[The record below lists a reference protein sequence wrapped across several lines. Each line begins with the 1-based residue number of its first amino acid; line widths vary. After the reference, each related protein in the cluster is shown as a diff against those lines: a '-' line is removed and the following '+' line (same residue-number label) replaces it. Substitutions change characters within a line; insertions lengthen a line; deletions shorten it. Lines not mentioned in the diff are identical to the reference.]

1 MKKFDAIVIGGGPG
15 GYVCAIK
22 IAQSGKK
29 VALVEREYLGGIC
42 LNVGCIPSKALLRNA
57 DLVYTMREHADDYGI
72 SFDNLVTDYGAAF
85 KRSRQISQRQ
95 TKGVSFLMKKNG
107 IEVIFGKAAFSGAHT
122 LNVQM
127 PVGETED
134 LEADDIVI
142 ATGSHAMVI
151 PGWEPDGEKIFDFK
165 QAILAEKLPE
175 SAVIIGGG
183 AIGVEF
189 AMIWSSYGV
198 KVDVVEML
206 PHILPNEDLEA
217 ANELAKAFKKRG
229 VKVHAGT
236 KVKSVV
242 KTESGTQVLL
252 EGAEGEETLE
262 AQVTL
267 VAIGF
272 RPNTAELALE
282 KAGVE
287 VDKRGNVTIDAAMRT
302 TAAGV
307 WAIGDVTGK
316 LLLAHVASA
325 MGKLCA
331 KAILGKTTQ
340 DIDYRM
346 IARAVYT
353 NPQVASFGYSE
364 AQATEAGFELKVA
377 RFPFQAN
384 GKALGLNEYSGYVK
398 LIANA
403 KTKMILGASIVG
415 PDASELLPE
424 LTLAA
429 SNGLDFDAIAENIH
443 AHPTLGEAVMEAAEG
458 VFGQAVHL

>member
-22 IAQSGKK
+22 LAQGGKK

-57 DLVYTMREHADDYGI
+57 DLVYTMREHAEDYGI

-85 KRSRQISQRQ
+85 KRSRQISLRQ

-107 IEVIFGKAAFSGAHT
+107 IDVIFGKASFTASHA
-122 LNVQM
+122 LKVQISD
-127 PVGETED
+127 GETEE

-142 ATGSHAMVI
+142 ATGSYATVI

-198 KVDVVEML
+198 KVDIVEML
-206 PHILPNEDLEA
+206 PHILPNEDEEA

-242 KTESGTQVLL
+242 KTDSGTQVVLD
-252 EGAEGEETLE
+252 GADGEETLE

-272 RPNTAELALE
+272 KPNTSELDLG

-287 VDKRGNVTIDAAMRT
+287 VDKRGYVSIDAAMRT
-302 TAAGV
+302 TSAGV

-331 KAILGKTTQ
+331 KAILGEATQ
-340 DIDYRM
+340 PIDYRM
-346 IARAVYT
+346 IPRAVYS
-353 NPQVASFGYSE
+353 NPQVASFGYTE
-364 AQATEAGFELKVA
+364 AQASEAGFEQKVS

-398 LIANA
+398 IIADA
-403 KTKMILGASIVG
+403 KTKKILGACIVG
-415 PDASELLPE
+415 PEASELLPE

-429 SNGLDFDAIAENIH
+429 GQNLDIETIAENIH
-443 AHPTLGEAVMEAAEG
+443 AHPTLGEAIMEAAEG
-458 VFGQAVHL
+458 IFGKPAHL

>member
-22 IAQSGKK
+22 LAQGGKK

-42 LNVGCIPSKALLRNA
+42 LNIGCIPSKALLRNA
-57 DLVYTMREHADDYGI
+57 ELVYTMREHADEYGI
-72 SFDNLVTDYGAAF
+72 SFDNLVANYGAAY

-107 IEVIFGKAAFSGAHT
+107 IEVIFGKASFSSAHK
-122 LNVQM
+122 LDVQLTDGS
-127 PVGETED
+127 VEE

-142 ATGSHAMVI
+142 ASGSRATVI

-165 QAILAEKLPE
+165 QAILAENLPE

-198 KVDVVEML
+198 KVDIVEML
-206 PHILPNEDLEA
+206 PHILPNEDEEA
-217 ANELAKAFKKRG
+217 ANELTKAFRKRG

-242 KTESGTQVLL
+242 KTENGTQVAL
-252 EGAEGEETLE
+252 EGPEGEETLE
-262 AQVTL
+262 AKVTL

-272 RPNTAELALE
+272 KPNTPELALE

-287 VDKRGNVTIDAAMRT
+287 VDKRGYVVIDSAMRST
-302 TAAGV
+302 TPGI

-316 LLLAHVASA
+316 LLLAHTASA
-325 MGKLCA
+325 MAKLCA
-331 KAILGKTTQ
+331 KVILGGETAG
-340 DIDYRM
+340 IDYRM
-346 IARAVYT
+346 IPRAVYS
-353 NPQVASFGYSE
+353 NPQVASFGYTE
-364 AQATEAGFELKVA
+364 AQASEAGFELKVA
-377 RFPFQAN
+377 KFPFQAN
-384 GKALGLNEYSGYVK
+384 GKALGLNEYNGYVK
-398 LIANA
+398 LIADA
-403 KTKMILGASIVG
+403 KTKKILGASIVG

-429 SNGLDFDAIAENIH
+429 RHGLDFDAIAENIH
-443 AHPTLGEAVMEAAEG
+443 AHPTLSEAVMEAAEA
-458 VFGQAVHL
+458 VFGKSVHL

>member
-1 MKKFDAIVIGGGPG
+1 MKKFDVIVIGGGPG

-22 IAQSGKK
+22 VAQSGKK

-57 DLVYTMREHADDYGI
+57 DLVYTMREHADEYGI
-72 SFDNLVTDYGAAF
+72 SFDNLNTDYGVAYR
-85 KRSRQISQRQ
+85 RSRQISQRQ
-95 TKGVSFLMKKNG
+95 TKGIGFLMKKNG
-107 IEVIFGKAAFSGAHT
+107 IEVIFGNAAFSGKHS
-122 LNVQM
+122 LQVQLSDTK
-127 PVGETED
+127 TEE
-134 LEADDIVI
+134 LEADNIVI
-142 ATGSHAMVI
+142 ATGSHATVI

-206 PHILPNEDLEA
+206 PHILPNEDQEA
-217 ANELAKAFKKRG
+217 ANELTKAFKKRG

-242 KTESGTQVLL
+242 KTDSGTQVVL
-252 EGAEGEETLE
+252 EGAEGEETLNS
-262 AQVTL
+262 QVTL

-287 VDKRGNVTIDAAMRT
+287 VDKRGYVTIDAAMRT
-302 TAAGV
+302 TAPGV

-316 LLLAHVASA
+316 LLLAHTASA

-331 KAILGKTTQ
+331 KAILGEETEA
-340 DIDYRM
+340 IDYRM
-346 IARAVYT
+346 IPRAVYS
-353 NPQVASFGYSE
+353 NPQVASFGYTE
-364 AQATEAGFELKVA
+364 AQAEEAGFELKVS

-398 LIANA
+398 IIADA
-403 KTKMILGASIVG
+403 KTKKILGASIVG
-415 PDASELLPE
+415 PEASELLPE
-424 LTLAA
+424 LTLAV
-429 SNGLDFDAIAENIH
+429 SQNLDIETIAKNIH
-443 AHPTLGEAVMEAAEG
+443 AHPTLGEAVMEAAEA
-458 VFGQAVHL
+458 VFGKAVHL

>member
-1 MKKFDAIVIGGGPG
+1 MKKFDAIVIGSGPG

-22 IAQSGKK
+22 LAQAGKK

-57 DLVYTMREHADDYGI
+57 EVVYTMREHADEYGI
-72 SFDNLVTDYGAAF
+72 SFDNLVTDYGAAY
-85 KRSRQISQRQ
+85 KRSRQISLRQ
-95 TKGVSFLMKKNG
+95 TKGVGFLMKKNG
-107 IEVIFGKAAFSGAHT
+107 IEVIFGKASFSAAHT
-122 LNVQM
+122 LKVQLTN
-127 PVGETED
+127 GETEE

-142 ATGSHAMVI
+142 ATGSYATVI

-165 QAILAEKLPE
+165 QAILVEKLPE

-198 KVDVVEML
+198 KVDIVEML
-206 PHILPNEDLEA
+206 PHILPNEDEEA
-217 ANELAKAFKKRG
+217 ANELTKAFRKRG

-242 KTESGTQVLL
+242 KTDSGTQVVL
-252 EGAEGEETLE
+252 EGAEGEEALE

-272 RPNTAELALE
+272 KPNTPELELNN
-282 KAGVE
+282 AGVE
-287 VDKRGNVTIDAAMRT
+287 VDKRGYVVIDAAMRT

-325 MGKLCA
+325 MAKLCA
-331 KAILGKTTQ
+331 KAIVEGETQ
-340 DIDYRM
+340 AIDYRM
-346 IARAVYT
+346 IPRAVYS
-353 NPQVASFGYSE
+353 NPQVASFGYTE
-364 AQATEAGFELKVA
+364 AQANEAGFELKVA
-377 RFPFQAN
+377 KFPFQAN

-398 LIANA
+398 LIADA
-403 KTKMILGASIVG
+403 KTRKILGASIVG
-415 PDASELLPE
+415 PEASELLPE
-424 LTLAA
+424 LTLAV
-429 SNGLDFDAIAENIH
+429 SQNLDIETIAENIH
-443 AHPTLGEAVMEAAEG
+443 AHPTLGEAIMEAAEG
-458 VFGQAVHL
+458 AFGNAVHL

>member
-1 MKKFDAIVIGGGPG
+1 MKKFDAIVIGSGPG

-22 IAQSGKK
+22 LAQAGKK

-57 DLVYTMREHADDYGI
+57 EVVYTMREHADEYGI
-72 SFDNLVTDYGAAF
+72 SFDNLVTDYGAAY
-85 KRSRQISQRQ
+85 KRSRQISLRQ
-95 TKGVSFLMKKNG
+95 TKGVGFLMKKNG
-107 IEVIFGKAAFSGAHT
+107 IEVIFGKASFSAAHT
-122 LNVQM
+122 LKVQLTN
-127 PVGETED
+127 GETEE

-142 ATGSHAMVI
+142 ATGSYATVI

-165 QAILAEKLPE
+165 QAILVEKLPE

-198 KVDVVEML
+198 KVDIVEML
-206 PHILPNEDLEA
+206 PHILPNEDEEA
-217 ANELAKAFKKRG
+217 ANELTKAFRKRG

-242 KTESGTQVLL
+242 KTDSGTRVVL
-252 EGAEGEETLE
+252 EGAEGEEALE

-272 RPNTAELALE
+272 KPNTPELELN

-287 VDKRGNVTIDAAMRT
+287 VDKRGYVVIDAAMRT

-325 MGKLCA
+325 MAKLCA
-331 KAILGKTTQ
+331 KAIVEGETQ
-340 DIDYRM
+340 AIDYRM
-346 IARAVYT
+346 IPRAVYS
-353 NPQVASFGYSE
+353 NPQVASFGYTE

-377 RFPFQAN
+377 KFPFQAN

-398 LIANA
+398 LIADA
-403 KTKMILGASIVG
+403 KTRKILGASIVG
-415 PDASELLPE
+415 PEASELLPE
-424 LTLAA
+424 LTLAV
-429 SNGLDFDAIAENIH
+429 SQNLDIETIAENIH
-443 AHPTLGEAVMEAAEG
+443 AHPTLGEAIMEAAEG
-458 VFGQAVHL
+458 VFGNAVHL